1 MMAYLRDRLSGLATE
16 ELQLIYAALDIASLL
31 HVPACCR
38 GLRVSATSCEECC
51 WKVHL
56 RVAEEAAK
64 AMAVKCCF
72 GQTRAN
78 VDPAMLATTTLSSKT
93 ACRLRRYA
101 NTNQLPSLPDAL
113 RCASDRNHQG
123 LVLLLLQARA
133 DPNVAAD
140 SGAFGV
146 GFTQVGAFPLH
157 LAAKRS
163 NLAIMHMLHGAGAD
177 INVADQNGR
186 TALMVASASGQAS
199 AAQWLAANGAA
210 IDGTSHYGYTALHQA
225 ALLPRYE
232 IIEFLLL
239 SGASPN
245 LCDREG
251 QTALHMVLKTLQRRV
266 DDAQLLSCDPSGYGD
281 EYCYARSISHGY
293 NHRSSVREAEHDAL
307 VKNTVDL
314 LLRHGSDANACDGQ
328 GRTAADV
335 LVQKGRPD
343 LQKWL
348 RHEKL
353 QQHQPNQQQSHM
365 ETWTRMGLSAS
376 VNGEKQAGCLAGCL
390 QGWLTGCLAGWLP
403 GWADISFYR
412 CE

>member
-1 MMAYLRDRLSGLATE
+1 MMEDPQDQLSGLATE
-16 ELQLIYAALDIASLL
+16 ELQLIFAALDIASLL

-38 GLRVSATSCEECC
+38 GLRVSATSCEDCC
-51 WKVHL
+51 WQVHL
-56 RVAEEAAK
+56 RIAEEAAK

-163 NLAIMHMLHGAGAD
+163 NLAIMDMLLGASAN

-186 TALMVASASGQAS
+186 TALIVASASGQAS
-199 AAQWLAANGAA
+199 AAQWLVVNGAA
-210 IDGTSHYGYTALHQA
+210 IDSTSHYGYTALHQA

-239 SGASPN
+239 SGASAT

-251 QTALHMVLKTLQRRV
+251 QTALHLVLKTLQRRV
-266 DDAQLLSCDPSGYGD
+266 EDTQLLSCDPSGYGD
-281 EYCYARSISHGY
+281 EYCYARSTSHGY
-293 NHRSSVREAEHDAL
+293 NHRSSAREAEHDAL
-307 VKNTVDL
+307 VKNTVDI
-314 LLRHGSDANACDGQ
+314 LLRHGADANACDDQ
-328 GRTAADV
+328 GRTPAD
-335 LVQKGRPD
+335 LLMQKGRPD

-348 RHEKL
+348 HEKL
-353 QQHQPNQQQSHM
+353 LQRQPNQQQSQM
-365 ETWTRMGLSAS
+365 EKWTAMGLSAS
-376 VNGEKQAGCLAGCL
+376 TTGEKQVGCLAGCL
-390 QGWLTGCLAGWLP
+390 QGWVAGCLAGWLP
-403 GWADISFYR
+403 GWADITFYR

>member
-1 MMAYLRDRLSGLATE
+1 MASPQDRLSGLANE

-38 GLRVSATSCEECC
+38 GLMVSATSCEECC
-51 WKVHL
+51 WQVHL
-56 RVAEEAAK
+56 RGAEQAAK

-72 GQTRAN
+72 GQPQAN
-78 VDPAMLATTTLSSKT
+78 VDPAMFATTPLRSKM

-101 NTNQLPSLPDAL
+101 NKNQLPSLPDAL

-123 LVLLLLQARA
+123 LVPLLLQARA
-133 DPNVAAD
+133 DPNIAAD

-163 NLAIMHMLHGAGAD
+163 NLAIMDMLLGAGAD

-186 TALMVASASGQAS
+186 TALIVASASGQAS

-210 IDGTSHYGYTALHQA
+210 IDATSHYGYTALHQA

-239 SGASPN
+239 SGASAT

-293 NHRSSVREAEHDAL
+293 NHRSSAREAERDAL

-314 LLRHGSDANACDGQ
+314 LLRHGADANACDGQ
-328 GRTAADV
+328 GRAAADV

-343 LQKWL
+343 LQQWL
-348 RHEKL
+348 NEKL
-353 QQHQPNQQQSHM
+353 QQQQRNQQQSHM
-365 ETWTRMGLSAS
+365 AKRTGMGLSAS
-376 VNGEKQAGCLAGCL
+376 ANGAKQAGCLAGCL

-412 CE
+412 SE